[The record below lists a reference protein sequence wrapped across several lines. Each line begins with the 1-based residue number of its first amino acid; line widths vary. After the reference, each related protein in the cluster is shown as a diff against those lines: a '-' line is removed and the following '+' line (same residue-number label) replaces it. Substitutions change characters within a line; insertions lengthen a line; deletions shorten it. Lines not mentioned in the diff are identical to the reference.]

1 MKQED
6 KELLLKDLCC
16 RSPYG
21 VKVEYFYGGAEEFCV
36 GVLGS
41 VYPLDE
47 QVFIG
52 RLPLQTDCSDFD
64 EIYLEDNLED
74 IENVRP
80 FLYPLS
86 SRTMEQVFE
95 INEILG
101 GTFEIDKYSITD
113 LIRNRRTSLSYLE
126 LDALFEYLNKNHFDY
141 RGLIEKGLAIDA
153 TNLGIYK

>member
-6 KELLLKDLCC
+6 KELLLKDICGRL
-16 RSPYG
+16 PYG
-21 VKVEYFYGGAEEFCV
+21 VKVEYFYGGTEEFCV

-86 SRTMEQVFE
+86 SMTEEQLFE
-95 INEILG
+95 VSQIIGKDEVEIGDGYLDIIDTECHIITYLEILA
-101 GTFEIDKYSITD
+101 
-113 LIRNRRTSLSYLE
+113 LLE
-126 LDALFEYLNKNHFDY
+126 WFNKNHFDIY
-141 RGLIEKGLAIDA
+141 GLIKKGLAIDA
-153 TNLGIYK
+153 TGLNIY